1 MAKLPNVATRVYL
14 DEFDLS
20 GDLNAFTLNINQE
33 TPVCTAFSDTGPRR
47 LVGSHDYD
55 AGYIGFLE
63 PVTLLYDQQIFD
75 LLGDGADHYIASHPG
90 ANAEGSVVYEGTYRL
105 AGEPRSAELGGVVML
120 NFDVA
125 ASAGLVR
132 GIVLG
137 NSVETG
143 AGQSDGIEQG
153 ATTSPEEYQVVFRL
167 IAFTGTDITIKVQG
181 SSDNG
186 GGDAYADVSGLTSG
200 ALTGIGV
207 VRVSVTASTE
217 AWKRLD
223 FSGTF
228 SSATILVTGGSVSG
242 T

>member
-14 DEFDLS
+14 DEFNLS

-33 TPVCTAFSDTGPRR
+33 TPVCTAFSDEGPRR
-47 LVGSHDYD
+47 IIGNHDYD

-63 PVTLLYDQQIFD
+63 PVTLLYDEQIFD
-75 LLGDGADHYIASHPG
+75 LLGDGSDHYIASCPG

-105 AGEPRSAELGGVVML
+105 SGQPRSAELGGVVML
-120 NFDVA
+120 NFDVEG
-125 ASAGLVR
+125 SGGLVR
-132 GIVLG
+132 GVVLG

-143 AGQSDGIEQG
+143 TGQSTGIEQG
-153 ATTSPEEYQVVFRL
+153 ATVSPEEYQVVFRL
-167 IAFTGTDITIKVQG
+167 IAFTGTDITIKVQE
-181 SSDNG
+181 SQNDDS
-186 GGDAYADVSGLTSG
+186 GDPYADVSGLTSG
-200 ALTGIGV
+200 ALTEIGV
-207 VRVSVTASTE
+207 VRASTTASTE